1 MEMRPD
7 ENQNYTCDNLE
18 RPPCLDEIFKLR

>member
-7 ENQNYTCDNLE
+7 ENQNHICNNLE
-18 RPPCLDEIFKLR
+18 SLPCFDEIFKLR